1 MRQLI
6 SDSSFVEQAPPV
18 SVTSPE
24 LPSPEINSQDAASSL
39 LLQQQNMNPA
49 MQQNMQQAHQRE
61 AEQLQ
66 QFPHTAQRTHPQKQT
81 LQQAHAEA
89 QQHFQQV
96 HHAME
101 SPVLPPPLS
110 PAATGIYSMVRFI
123 MPDDALQSNCLY
135 HHSQTCQ
142 PGSMILLFCR
152 QKQSS
157 ASKVMRPAPFDTLNQ
172 HAVKA
177 LLAMNACI
185 MHCCL
190 TQS

>member
-1 MRQLI
+1 MHQLT
-6 SDSSFVEQAPPV
+6 SDSNFVEQAPPV
-18 SVTSPE
+18 TVTSPE
-24 LPSPEINSQDAASSL
+24 LPSPEVNSRDPASSL
-39 LLQQQNMNPA
+39 LMQQQNMNPA

-110 PAATGIYSMVRFI
+110 PAATGIYSMVRVTLL
-123 MPDDALQSNCLY
+123 PVDAFQAESLY
-135 HHSQTCQ
+135 YHSHTCQ
-142 PGSMILLFCR
+142 PKFYE
-152 QKQSS
+152 S
-157 ASKVMRPAPFDTLNQ
+157 AIAQT
-172 HAVKA
+172 
-177 LLAMNACI
+177 
-185 MHCCL
+185 
-190 TQS
+190 